1 MLFIKIQSS
10 LKCRY
15 IRPYFC
21 FSWQVLFS
29 VYDVL
34 PKVFT
39 ISISFSVI
47 ALPHFHWH
55 FDIILICD
63 DSFANVTEILVQL
76 LHVDLE
82 TIKMMTRS
90 MSLLILL
97 H

>member
-15 IRPYFC
+15 IGPYFC
-21 FSWQVLFS
+21 FSWPLLLS

-47 ALPHFHWH
+47 ALLHFPWY
-55 FDIILICD
+55 FDIIFICD
-63 DSFANVTEILVQL
+63 DSFANATEILVQL

-82 TIKMMTRS
+82 TIKVMTRS
-90 MSLLILL
+90 MPLLMLL